1 MPILLIKALHED
13 RLGVFME
20 EQYIYKGNKKLRCG
34 YTTGSCAAAAAKAAA
49 IMLLGNGEVTRV
61 NIQTPKGIE
70 LSLEIKEIT
79 RTADS
84 VTCAVQKDSG
94 DDVDVTNHMLV
105 FATVKKLSAHIIVD
119 GGEGVGRVTKP
130 GLSQNIGEA
139 AINKVP
145 KEMIIN
151 EVRKACREAEYG
163 GGMEV
168 IISIP
173 KGVELA
179 KKTFNPRLG
188 IVGGL
193 SILGTSG
200 IVEPMSEKALVD
212 TIRTEIKMIT
222 AGGITYLP
230 VSPGNY
236 GEAFAG
242 SNLYINQEQIVKCSN
257 FIGETIDMAYEF
269 KLKGMLLIGHIGKLV
284 KLGGGIMN
292 THSKYA
298 DCRQEILS
306 SCCLLAGGET
316 KILKEILQCITTDEA
331 LTVLKREGL
340 FEATMS
346 ILMEKIDFHLQARA
360 CDGLQIGAIVFSNV
374 HGILGK
380 TKDVDV
386 LMAHVTGGTK
396 DIQSKA

>member
-1 MPILLIKALHED
+1 MED
-13 RLGVFME
+13 HF
-20 EQYIYKGNKKLRCG
+20 IYKGNKKLRCG
-34 YTTGSCAAAAAKAAA
+34 YTTGSCAAAAAKAAT
-49 IMLLGNGEVTRV
+49 IMLLGNGNITRV

-70 LSLEIKEIT
+70 LSLEIKEIS
-79 RTADS
+79 RDS
-84 VTCAVQKDSG
+84 YGVTCAVQKDSG

-105 FATVKKLSAHIIVD
+105 FAEVRKISSGIIVD
-119 GGEGVGRVTKP
+119 GGAGIGRVTKP
-130 GLSQNIGEA
+130 GLAQEIGEA

-145 KEMIIN
+145 REMIIK
-151 EVRKACREAEYG
+151 EVKKACAEAEYRG
-163 GGMEV
+163 GIEV

-173 KGVELA
+173 GGEEIA
-179 KKTFNPRLG
+179 RKTFNPRLG

-212 TIRTEIKMIT
+212 TIRTEIRMLSA
-222 AGGITYLP
+222 AGISYLP

-242 SNLYINQEQIVKCSN
+242 NTLSINQEQIVKCSN

-269 KLKGMLLIGHIGKLV
+269 KLKGMLFIGHIGKLV

-298 DCRQEILS
+298 DCRQEIL
-306 SCCLLAGGET
+306 CTCALLAGGNREV
-316 KILKEILQCITTDEA
+316 LKEILRCITTDEA
-331 LTVLKREGL
+331 LSVLKREGL
-340 FEATMS
+340 FDETMS

-360 CDGLQIGAIVFSNV
+360 FEGLKIGAIVFSNV
-374 HGILGK
+374 HGMLGK
-380 TKDVDV
+380 TKDVDF
-386 LMAHVTGGTK
+386 LLDHIK
-396 DIQSKA
+396 